1 MSRNKRSIH
10 KRRKK
15 NKSSSIK
22 KQRTNKKRFKKPR
35 KKTIKKK
42 QKGGSFLPIAL
53 GIGAATTAVAAAAY
67 KGFRLISKIND
78 KSDIVRLLNQDYI
91 SYAPKV
97 VVTET
102 PDFIKH
108 YLQCITTVEFFE
120 LVLSRPEYLRSRK
133 LQSLVKSSSKR
144 ERENMKKL
152 MNDED
157 NEDYSELESII
168 TEINRK
174 EDDREMVETMELK
187 PEQLETSTDKNIQ
200 NLSNLILLT
209 ARIPGSSLRGEDISK
224 NEKNPELLQ
233 LKELG
238 MINPYLSVNTFD
250 WYSVVCSG
258 LYDEYFTDSV
268 NSILDER
275 GISKLLDHTMKQR
288 TQEVINELSSNIDFK
303 DSIRAKMLECSS
315 KPRGYLDYISSK
327 VSWDSQKKCL
337 SCPQEDC
344 LIYIYDF
351 YYKFLKES
359 ASGIQTVD
367 KLYALMICEARICV
381 LSKCLALEVIRN
393 QEKNNSHVRKII
405 HAIYESDQKM
415 PNGLTIG
422 PPTNVWL
429 PQKGGAS
436 KSSSSLIPEPSTSR
450 FETDKLF
457 SSGRGQTTGLS
468 PGKSTDLTSD
478 LGGDEP
484 NSPPPSL
491 KTTPEP
497 APAPEPALGK
507 APEPALGAAPEPA
520 LADPGTTTE
529 PAPAPEPAPE
539 PDTTTTPSKL
549 PKDLFGSESKLES
562 GVKSSLN
569 SMGMDD
575 SGGDSLDTGSVS
587 LDSVGNEEL
596 SDESGDGLGGEF
608 SGKLGDEGL
617 GGESEESEESEESSL
632 FTKLTATTGSEGTS
646 STELL
651 KTETSDYPDTSESH
665 DSIYIDI
672 RSKME
677 DELQSYF
684 ALDTNNIQKLKDG
697 MKENMKDGDSLPE
710 LTTPD
715 LVINAYMDYDVLI
728 PSLKSEDTKLCNLFV
743 NALRKY
749 EPEQYQQH
757 AAALR
762 VLRQVINKT
771 GLTLFDCYSPEFF
784 LKELYDI
791 DSLKDTSSL
800 SQVVRDLYKNKKYDH
815 ANMINV
821 VFMLERTL
829 DQSKP
834 IDSGNNDKQIVSSL
848 SQFYEMIQDE
858 HDLNKKLFK
867 DAYDI
872 ASGINREEL
881 VQRLSILYNSMPSE
895 IKVSVFTESGIQL
908 IGKEKQYFDVSE
920 PELSKE
926 PAKDFERVDRHQSM
940 QCSDFMQEFNHNIY
954 NRKPI
959 VINSETALYMERC
972 RELNSNI
979 GKSADLL
986 SQIFTGST
994 GSEEPTATEEP
1005 MASEESMATEGSTG
1019 LEESMATEGSTG
1031 LEESLSTEELES

>member
-1 MSRNKRSIH
+1 
-10 KRRKK
+10 
-15 NKSSSIK
+15 
-22 KQRTNKKRFKKPR
+22 
-35 KKTIKKK
+35 
-42 QKGGSFLPIAL
+42 
-53 GIGAATTAVAAAAY
+53 
-67 KGFRLISKIND
+67 
-78 KSDIVRLLNQDYI
+78 
-91 SYAPKV
+91 
-97 VVTET
+97 
-102 PDFIKH
+102 
-108 YLQCITTVEFFE
+108 
-120 LVLSRPEYLRSRK
+120 
-133 LQSLVKSSSKR
+133 
-144 ERENMKKL
+144 
-152 MNDED
+152 
-157 NEDYSELESII
+157 
-168 TEINRK
+168 
-174 EDDREMVETMELK
+174 
-187 PEQLETSTDKNIQ
+187 
-200 NLSNLILLT
+200 
-209 ARIPGSSLRGEDISK
+209 
-224 NEKNPELLQ
+224 
-233 LKELG
+233 
-238 MINPYLSVNTFD
+238 
-250 WYSVVCSG
+250 
-258 LYDEYFTDSV
+258 
-268 NSILDER
+268 
-275 GISKLLDHTMKQR
+275 
-288 TQEVINELSSNIDFK
+288 
-303 DSIRAKMLECSS
+303 
-315 KPRGYLDYISSK
+315 
-327 VSWDSQKKCL
+327 
-337 SCPQEDC
+337 
-344 LIYIYDF
+344 
-351 YYKFLKES
+351 
-359 ASGIQTVD
+359 
-367 KLYALMICEARICV
+367 
-381 LSKCLALEVIRN
+381 
-393 QEKNNSHVRKII
+393 
-405 HAIYESDQKM
+405 
-415 PNGLTIG
+415 
-422 PPTNVWL
+422 
-429 PQKGGAS
+429 
-436 KSSSSLIPEPSTSR
+436 
-450 FETDKLF
+450 
-457 SSGRGQTTGLS
+457 
-468 PGKSTDLTSD
+468 
-478 LGGDEP
+478 
-484 NSPPPSL
+484 
-491 KTTPEP
+491 
-497 APAPEPALGK
+497 
-507 APEPALGAAPEPA
+507 
-520 LADPGTTTE
+520 
-529 PAPAPEPAPE
+529 
-539 PDTTTTPSKL
+539 
-549 PKDLFGSESKLES
+549 
-562 GVKSSLN
+562 
-569 SMGMDD
+569 MDD

-617 GGESEESEESEESSL
+617 GGESEESEESSL

-1031 LEESLSTEELES
+1031 LEESLRSLL